1 MSQKYRVF
9 VLLIGLVSLLSE
21 VVFSEQVDISGTA
34 PSYAGTEIDFYTY
47 ENYISMSEEKL
58 ASCTVD
64 STGSFNVHFDL
75 EETRKVFSHLGIY
88 MAYFYAE
95 PGHSYDLVLPERI
108 DKTMSQKLNPYFQET
123 PYHLGLENTNQ
134 QELNFQIVMF
144 DDYYEPYYNKFA
156 YNINSRSSKVEIDSM
171 LSKFEKPFLK
181 SSNEFFSNYRRYKVG
196 LLKHVAF
203 QQQSRSI
210 SSEYFSNQPI
220 LYDNPAYMEL
230 FNLTYKEY
238 FRHFGRTD
246 YGEKIYTDI
255 GEKKCF
261 HCLDRSL
268 AQDDVLTDD
277 TLREF
282 VILKN
287 LYDEFYKD
295 QFSRSAML
303 DILDTLILDSPIS
316 RQREKGQTIRDKV
329 TKLLVGHAPP
339 AFSLYNRDSTLVSL
353 SDFKGQYVYLNFCIC
368 LTYSC
373 IKEFEQLK
381 ILNQQH
387 GDKLKIVTIAFDENF
402 SSMVNF
408 LKKNDY
414 DWTFL
419 HYGNQPDIMKEY
431 DIRAYP
437 TYYLIGPDGKL
448 LASPAP
454 SPAENFEYFLFKIM
468 RSRGDI

>member
-1 MSQKYRVF
+1 MRRKFSVF
-9 VLLIGLVSLLSE
+9 VLIVGLVFLLPE
-21 VVFSEQVDISGTA
+21 ALFSRQVDITGIA

-47 ENYISMSEEKL
+47 ENYVSMSEEKL

-64 STGSFNVHFDL
+64 STGNFSVHFDL
-75 EETRKVFSHLGIY
+75 TDTRKVFSHLGIY

-95 PGHSYDLVLPERI
+95 PGHSYSLVLPERE

-144 DDYYEPYYNKFA
+144 NDYYEPYYNKFA
-156 YNINSRSSKVEIDSM
+156 YNINSRSSKAEIDSM
-171 LSKFEKPFLK
+171 LNIFEKPFLK
-181 SSNEFFSNYRRYKVG
+181 SSNEFFSNYRRYKIG
-196 LLKHVAF
+196 LLKNVAF

-210 SSEYFSNQPI
+210 SSEYFANQPV

-246 YGEKIYTDI
+246 YGKKIYTDI
-255 GEKKCF
+255 DEKKCF
-261 HCLDRSL
+261 HCLDESL

-303 DILDTLILDSPIS
+303 DILDTLIMDTPIP
-316 RQREKGQTIRDKV
+316 RHRGIGETIRDKV

-381 ILNQQH
+381 ILNKQH
-387 GDKLKIVTIAFDENF
+387 GDKLKIVTITFDENF

-408 LKKNDY
+408 LKKND
-414 DWTFL
+414 
-419 HYGNQPDIMKEY
+419 NK
-431 DIRAYP
+431 
-437 TYYLIGPDGKL
+437 
-448 LASPAP
+448 
-454 SPAENFEYFLFKIM
+454 
-468 RSRGDI
+468 